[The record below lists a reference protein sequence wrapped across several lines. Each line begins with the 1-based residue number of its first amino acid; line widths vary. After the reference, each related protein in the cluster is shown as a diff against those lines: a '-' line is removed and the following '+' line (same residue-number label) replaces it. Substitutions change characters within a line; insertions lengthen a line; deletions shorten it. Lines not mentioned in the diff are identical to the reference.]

1 MADTLVLGTSALC
14 VWVRVPRPL
23 PKIKTKR
30 EITKMAKKITTQQAI
45 DAAAQKLEADIVV
58 LGNQKE
64 DALAGFRGLVS
75 NLETINAAAS
85 EKVESLAILAG
96 FIAAQTEA
104 AEQIIADNERVRS
117 KILEILGV

>member
-1 MADTLVLGTSALC
+1 
-14 VWVRVPRPL
+14 
-23 PKIKTKR
+23 
-30 EITKMAKKITTQQAI
+30 MAKKITTQQAI
-45 DAAAQKLEADIVV
+45 DSAVQKLSADIVV

-75 NLETINAAAS
+75 NLETINAVAS

-96 FIAAQTEA
+96 FIAEQTEA

>member
-1 MADTLVLGTSALC
+1 
-14 VWVRVPRPL
+14 
-23 PKIKTKR
+23 
-30 EITKMAKKITTQQAI
+30 MAKKVTTQQAL
-45 DAAAQKLEADIVV
+45 DSAVQKLAADITV

-64 DALAGFRGLVS
+64 DALSGFRTLVS
-75 NLETINAAAS
+75 RLESINTNAS

-96 FIAAQTEA
+96 FIAEQSEV

>member
-1 MADTLVLGTSALC
+1 
-14 VWVRVPRPL
+14 
-23 PKIKTKR
+23 
-30 EITKMAKKITTQQAI
+30 MAKKITTQQAI
-45 DAAAQKLEADIVV
+45 DSAVQKLSADIAV

-75 NLETINAAAS
+75 NLETINATAS

-96 FIAAQTEA
+96 FIAEQTEA